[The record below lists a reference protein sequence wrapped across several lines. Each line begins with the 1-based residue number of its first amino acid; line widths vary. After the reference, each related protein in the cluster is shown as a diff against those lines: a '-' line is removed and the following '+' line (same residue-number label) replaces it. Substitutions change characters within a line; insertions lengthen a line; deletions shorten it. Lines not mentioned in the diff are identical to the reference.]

1 MVEKVELGT
10 TPIGENCCQ
19 LGVPEHQQFELRERV
34 AFKHQLERLFPEDE
48 FGFKTNY
55 HDFGMYKEVVAIGWD
70 DESIDRAWEIQDML
84 PEKWD
89 KEAIEELGED
99 YFKVIERAV

>member
-19 LGVPEHQQFELRERV
+19 LGVAEHQQFELRERV
-34 AFKHQLERLFPEDE
+34 AFKHQLERLFPEMD
-48 FGFKTNY
+48 FAFKANY

-89 KEAIEELGED
+89 DEAIEELGED